1 VKSGDRRTHI
11 LEQAAILFGNKGY
24 HNTSI
29 TDIVAAS
36 GVARGTFYLYFAN
49 KRKIFDEL
57 VDGLLLR
64 ITSCIQIVDTGPDAI
79 SPRQQLEDNLM
90 RVFVLLHEENHM
102 LSILLKG
109 AVGLDQD
116 TDDKLK
122 DFYAEILKSIKNSLE
137 LGQQLGRVR
146 AYDTSIAAV
155 AATGAIKEVLLTR
168 LHTDSTGGAEKELRQ
183 YAAAILDIFTK
194 GVLKEGVSI
203 P

>member
-1 VKSGDRRTHI
+1 MKSGDRRTHI
-11 LEQAAILFGNKGY
+11 LKHAAILFGDKGY

-29 TDIVAAS
+29 TDIVTAS

-64 ITSCIQIVDTGPDAI
+64 ITSCIQIVDTGPEAI
-79 SPRQQLEDNLM
+79 SPRQQLEDNLV
-90 RVFVLLHEENHM
+90 RVFVLLHDEKYL

-116 TDDKLK
+116 TEDKLK
-122 DFYAEILKSIKNSLE
+122 DFYAEILQSIKNALE
-137 LGQQLGRVR
+137 LGQQLGLVR
-146 AYDTSIAAV
+146 EFNTTIGAV
-155 AATGAIKEVLLTR
+155 AATGTIKEVLLTG
-168 LHTDSTGGAEKELRQ
+168 LHAGSSSDAELEIRQ
-183 YAAAILDIFTK
+183 YAAAILDIFSK
-194 GVLKEGVSI
+194 GVLKDGVSI